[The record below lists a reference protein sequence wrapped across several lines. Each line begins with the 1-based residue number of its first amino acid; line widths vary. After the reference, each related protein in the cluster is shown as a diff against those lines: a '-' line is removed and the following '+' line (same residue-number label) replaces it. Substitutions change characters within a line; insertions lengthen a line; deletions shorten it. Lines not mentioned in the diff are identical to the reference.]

1 MCIKLIILIDIIK
14 QENREL
20 KVKLINLE
28 LLKLLIN

>member
-1 MCIKLIILIDIIK
+1 MRIKLIILIDIIK

-20 KVKLINLE
+20 KVKLINLG